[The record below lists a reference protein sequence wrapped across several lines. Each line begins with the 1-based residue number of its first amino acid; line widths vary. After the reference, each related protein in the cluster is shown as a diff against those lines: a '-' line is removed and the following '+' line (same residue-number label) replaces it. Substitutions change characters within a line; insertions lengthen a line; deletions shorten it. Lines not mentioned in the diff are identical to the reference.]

1 MGSTVG
7 TCFISGKEVETG
19 KGVDVG
25 IGVEAIKGVEVG
37 ANSVVEISFSEQ
49 DMIIK
54 NEIKINKNL
63 YNPKS
68 VNTSEGK
75 KRAFWILIIIILLIL
90 DIYLGN
96 SSFLQH

>member
-1 MGSTVG
+1 M
-7 TCFISGKEVETG
+7 IYR
-19 KGVDVG
+19 
-25 IGVEAIKGVEVG
+25 VEVG
-37 ANSVVEISFSEQ
+37 SNSVGETSLSEK

-54 NEIKINKNL
+54 NEIRINKNL

-68 VNTSEGK
+68 VNTSEEK

-96 SSFLQH
+96 SSFLQHSDPKNYQIFHEIH